1 MPVGKKWLPN
11 RFYLIK
17 LNKMKIKTI
26 SATIAI
32 IILPNIYTM
41 AQNTLAKATKGKFL
55 FGVAVNMQQVN
66 GVNPKESELIAKE
79 FNTIV
84 AENCMKPQ
92 PIHPEENKYEW
103 KDADKVVAFG
113 EKNKQVVTGHCL
125 IWHSQIGRWFFVD
138 ASGKDVTPEVLKER
152 MRQHII
158 TIAGRYKGRV
168 KGWDVVNEAFED
180 NGTYRNSKFYQIL
193 GKDFIKYAFQ
203 FAHEADPNAELY
215 YNDYN
220 VETPAKCDAIVELVK
235 ELRAAGCRIDAVGSQ
250 AHMHMD
256 SPTLDATETS
266 FKKLKAAGVKVLITE
281 WDISILPSPY
291 SGANIS
297 THFTYS
303 KELDP
308 YRDAVPDSVQ
318 QEWNKR
324 VLDMFELFLKY
335 NDVVDRVTV
344 WGLNDSLSWLNN
356 FPIRGRKDYP
366 VLFDRNN
373 QPKSVVDEMIKMAK
387 KY

>member
-1 MPVGKKWLPN
+1 
-11 RFYLIK
+11 
-17 LNKMKIKTI
+17 MKIKTI
-26 SATIAI
+26 SAIITI
-32 IILPNIYTM
+32 IILSNICTM
-41 AQNTLAKATKGKFL
+41 AQKTLAGATKGKFL

-66 GVNPKESELIAKE
+66 GVSPKESELIAKE

-92 PIHPEENKYEW
+92 FIHPQENKYQW
-103 KDADKVVAFG
+103 TDADKFVAFG

-125 IWHSQIGRWFFVD
+125 IWHSQIGQWFFVD
-138 ASGKDVTPEVLKER
+138 ESGKDVTPEVLKER

-158 TIAGRYKGRV
+158 TIVGRYKGRV

-180 NGTYRNSKFYQIL
+180 DGTYRNSKFYQIL

-220 VETPAKCDAIVELVK
+220 VEKPAKCDAIAELVK
-235 ELRAAGCRIDAVGSQ
+235 ELKASGCRIDAVGSQ

-256 SPTLDATETS
+256 DPTVDATEAS

-297 THFTYS
+297 TKFAYS
-303 KELDP
+303 KEMDP
-308 YRDAVPDSVQ
+308 YREGVPDSVQ
-318 QEWNKR
+318 QQWNKR

-335 NDVVDRVTV
+335 NDVVDRVTI
-344 WGLNDSLSWLNN
+344 WGLNDGLSWLNN

-387 KY
+387 KYKSKKC

>member
-1 MPVGKKWLPN
+1 
-11 RFYLIK
+11 
-17 LNKMKIKTI
+17 MKIQTI
-26 SATIAI
+26 SAIAALI
-32 IILPNIYTM
+32 FLASVQTM
-41 AQNTLAKATKGKFL
+41 AQKTLGEATRGKFL
-55 FGVAVNMQQVN
+55 FGVAVNSRQVN
-66 GVNPKESELIAKE
+66 GVNPVEPELIAKE
-79 FNTIV
+79 FSAIV
-84 AENCMKPQ
+84 GENCMKPQ
-92 PIHPEENKYEW
+92 PIHPEENRYNWE
-103 KDADKVVAFG
+103 DADKLVAFG

-125 IWHSQIGRWFFVD
+125 IWHSQVGRWMFVD
-138 ASGKDVTPEVLKER
+138 ADGKDVSPEVLKER
-152 MRQHII
+152 MRQHISSVV
-158 TIAGRYKGRV
+158 GHYKGRV

-235 ELRAAGCRIDAVGSQ
+235 ELKEAGCRIDAVGSQ

-266 FKKLKAAGVKVLITE
+266 FKKLKAASVKILITE

-297 THFTYS
+297 ANFAYS
-303 KELDP
+303 KEMDP
-308 YRDAVPDSVQ
+308 YREAVPDSIQ

-344 WGLNDSLSWLNN
+344 WGLNDALSWLNN

-373 QPKSVVDEMIKMAK
+373 QPKSVVAEMIKMAK
-387 KY
+387 NYKSKK

>member
-1 MPVGKKWLPN
+1 
-11 RFYLIK
+11 
-17 LNKMKIKTI
+17 MKIKTI
-26 SATIAI
+26 SAIITI
-32 IILPNIYTM
+32 IILSNICTM
-41 AQNTLAKATKGKFL
+41 AQKTLAGATKGKFL

-66 GVNPKESELIAKE
+66 GVSPKESELIAKE

-92 PIHPEENKYEW
+92 FIHPQENKYQW
-103 KDADKVVAFG
+103 TDADKFVAFG

-125 IWHSQIGRWFFVD
+125 IWHSQIGQWFFVD
-138 ASGKDVTPEVLKER
+138 ESGKDVTPEVLKER

-158 TIAGRYKGRV
+158 TIVGRYKGRV

-180 NGTYRNSKFYQIL
+180 DGTYRNSKFYQIL

-220 VETPAKCDAIVELVK
+220 VEKPAKCDAIAELVK
-235 ELRAAGCRIDAVGSQ
+235 ELKASGCRIDAVGSQ

-256 SPTLDATETS
+256 DPTVDATEAS

-297 THFTYS
+297 TKFAYS
-303 KELDP
+303 KEMDP
-308 YRDAVPDSVQ
+308 YREGVPDSVQ
-318 QEWNKR
+318 QQWNKR

-335 NDVVDRVTV
+335 NDVVDRVTI
-344 WGLNDSLSWLNN
+344 WGLNDGLSWLNN

-387 KY
+387 KYKSKKY

>member
-1 MPVGKKWLPN
+1 
-11 RFYLIK
+11 
-17 LNKMKIKTI
+17 MKIKTI
-26 SATIAI
+26 SAIIAI
-32 IILPNIYTM
+32 IILPNIHTM
-41 AQNTLAKATKGKFL
+41 AQNTLADATKGKFL

-79 FNTIV
+79 FNAIV

-92 PIHPEENKYEW
+92 LIHPEENKYEW
-103 KDADKVVAFG
+103 ANADKVVAFG

-125 IWHSQIGRWFFVD
+125 IWHSQIAKWFFVD
-138 ASGKDVTPEVLKER
+138 DSGKNVTSEVLKER
-152 MRQHII
+152 MRQHIH
-158 TIAGRYKGRV
+158 TIVGRYKGRI

-180 NGTYRNSKFYQIL
+180 NGAYRNSKFYHIL

-203 FAHEADPNAELY
+203 FAHEADPDAELY

-220 VETPAKCDAIVELVK
+220 VETPAKCEAIAEMVK
-235 ELRAAGCRIDAVGSQ
+235 ELKAAGVRIDAVGSQ
-250 AHMHMD
+250 AHMQMD

-266 FKKLKAAGVKVLITE
+266 FKKLKAAGVKILITE
-281 WDISILPSPY
+281 WDISILPNPY

-297 THFTYS
+297 VNFKYS
-303 KELDP
+303 PEMDP
-308 YRDAVPDSVQ
+308 YREAVPDSVQ
-318 QEWNKR
+318 QKWNKR
-324 VLDMFELFLKY
+324 VLDMFRLFLKY

-344 WGLNDSLSWLNN
+344 WGLNDAVSWLNN

-366 VLFDRNN
+366 LLFDRNN

-387 KY
+387 KYKPEE

>member
-1 MPVGKKWLPN
+1 
-11 RFYLIK
+11 
-17 LNKMKIKTI
+17 MKIKTI
-26 SATIAI
+26 SAIIAI
-32 IILPNIYTM
+32 IILPNIHTM
-41 AQNTLAKATKGKFL
+41 AQNTLAEATKGKFL

-79 FNTIV
+79 FNNIV

-92 PIHPEENKYEW
+92 PIHPEENRYEW
-103 KDADKVVAFG
+103 IDADKVVAFG

-138 ASGKDVTPEVLKER
+138 DSGKDVTSELLKER
-152 MRQHII
+152 MRQHIY
-158 TIAGRYKGRV
+158 TIVGRYKGRI

-180 NGTYRNSKFYQIL
+180 NGTYRNSKFYSIL
-193 GKDFIKYAFQ
+193 GKDFIRYAFQ

-220 VETPAKCDAIVELVK
+220 VETPAKCGAIAELVK
-235 ELRAAGCRIDAVGSQ
+235 ELKAAGCRIDAVGSQ

-266 FKKLKAAGVKVLITE
+266 FKKLNAAGVKILITE

-297 THFTYS
+297 TNFTYS
-303 KELDP
+303 RELDP
-308 YRDAVPDSVQ
+308 YRKAVPDSVQ
-318 QEWNKR
+318 QKWNKR
-324 VLDMFELFLKY
+324 VLDMFGLFLKY

-344 WGLNDSLSWLNN
+344 WGLNDAVSWLNN
-356 FPIRGRKDYP
+356 FPIHGRKDYP

-373 QPKSVVDEMIKMAK
+373 QRKSVVDEMIKMAK
-387 KY
+387 NYKEIHNVKR

>member
-1 MPVGKKWLPN
+1 
-11 RFYLIK
+11 
-17 LNKMKIKTI
+17 MKIKTI
-26 SATIAI
+26 SAIIAI
-32 IILPNIYTM
+32 IILPNIHTM
-41 AQNTLAKATKGKFL
+41 AQNTLAEATKGKFL

-92 PIHPEENKYEW
+92 PIHPEENRYEW
-103 KDADKVVAFG
+103 ANADKVVAFG
-113 EKNKQVVTGHCL
+113 EKNKQVITGHCL
-125 IWHSQIGRWFFVD
+125 IWHSQIGIWFFVD
-138 ASGKDVTPEVLKER
+138 DSGKDVTAEVLKER
-152 MRQHII
+152 MRQHIY
-158 TIAGRYKGRV
+158 TIMGRYKGRV

-180 NGTYRNSKFYQIL
+180 NGTYRNSKFYHIL

-220 VETPAKCDAIVELVK
+220 VETPAKCQAIVDLVK
-235 ELRAAGCRIDAVGSQ
+235 ELKAAGCRIDAVGSQ

-256 SPTLDATETS
+256 SPALDATENC
-266 FKKLKAAGVKVLITE
+266 FKELKAAGVKILITE

-297 THFTYS
+297 TNFTYS
-303 KELDP
+303 REMDP
-308 YRDAVPDSVQ
+308 YREAVPDSTQ
-318 QEWNKR
+318 QKWNKR
-324 VLDMFELFLKY
+324 VLDMFGLFLKY

-344 WGLNDSLSWLNN
+344 WGLNDASSWLNN

-387 KY
+387 NYNVKK